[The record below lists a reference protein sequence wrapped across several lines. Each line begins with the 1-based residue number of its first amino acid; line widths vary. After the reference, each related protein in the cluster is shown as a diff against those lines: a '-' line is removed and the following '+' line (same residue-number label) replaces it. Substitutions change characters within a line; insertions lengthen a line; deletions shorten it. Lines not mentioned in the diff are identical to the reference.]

1 VKTQD
6 LFDLTGKTAIVVG
19 ASEGGLGAAS
29 AQALADL
36 GAKVYVADLQT
47 TQLQIDNTVA
57 TINASGGTSK
67 GVICDVTDQ
76 DSLDRL
82 VAHVVDENRTID
94 IVINHAGSML
104 RKSALETTRTEWDSV
119 INTNVTGAWQ
129 LAKAAVPHM
138 GDGGRIINFGSVY
151 TNIVGA
157 LPEAAYYAAK
167 AAVSNLSRGLAME
180 FANRGITVNCVAP
193 GVFYPTRITAALA
206 QDPER
211 LDKMRNRTMLGRL
224 GDPSKDL
231 KGVIAFLAAPASAYV
246 TGQTLMVDGGWSAW

>member
-1 VKTQD
+1 MKTQD

-36 GAKVYVADLQT
+36 GAKVYVADLQA
-47 TQLQIDNTVA
+47 TQPQIENTVA
-57 TINASGGTSK
+57 TINAAGGTSK
-67 GVICDVTDQ
+67 GAVCDVNDQ
-76 DSLDRL
+76 DSLDKL
-82 VAHVVDENRTID
+82 IAHVAEENSTID
-94 IVINHAGSML
+94 IVVNHAGSML
-104 RKSALETTRTEWDSV
+104 RKSALETTLRRV
-119 INTNVTGAWQ
+119 GLGHQHQRHRAWQ

-138 GDGGRIINFGSVY
+138 GNGGRIINFGSVY

-180 FANRGITVNCVAP
+180 FADRGITVNCVAP
-193 GVFYPTRITAALA
+193 GVFYPTRITAALG

-211 LDKMRNRTMLGRL
+211 LDKMRDRTMLEG
-224 GDPSKDL
+224 
-231 KGVIAFLAAPASAYV
+231 SAIRQR
-246 TGQTLMVDGGWSAW
+246 T